1 MDKHIQMAGIL
12 NIVYRSVTFLGGM
25 FLLFLTAFFWRLF
38 DYLVGIGEIRPHEV
52 PMELVKLVPIVLT
65 FVGIWVILVSIVGI
79 VAAVAVLKRK
89 EWGRI
94 LLLVISFFSLI
105 RIPLGTA
112 LGVYSIWVLLKD
124 ETIRMFNPGVWR
136 EATG

>member
-1 MDKHIQMAGIL
+1 MGKHIQMAGIL
-12 NIVYRSVTFLGGM
+12 NIVYRSITFLGGM

-38 DYLVGIGEIRPHEV
+38 DYLVGTGEIRPNEV

-79 VAAVAVLKRK
+79 VAAAAVLKRK

-124 ETIRMFNPGVWR
+124 ETIRMFNPGVRR

>member
-12 NIVYRSVTFLGGM
+12 NIVYRSITFLGGV

-38 DYLVGIGEIRPHEV
+38 DYLVGTGEIRPHEV

-65 FVGIWVILVSIVGI
+65 FVGIWVILVSIAGI
-79 VAAVAVLKRK
+79 VAAAAVLKRK

-124 ETIRMFNPGVWR
+124 ETIRTFTPGVKR

>member
-1 MDKHIQMAGIL
+1 MDKHIQLAGIL
-12 NIVYRSVTFLGGM
+12 NIVYRSVAFLGGM
-25 FLLFLTAFFWRLF
+25 FLLLLAACFWRLF
-38 DYLVGIGEIRPHEV
+38 DYLIGIGEIRPHEV
-52 PMELVKLVPIVLT
+52 PMELVKVVPIVLT
-65 FVGIWVILVSIVGI
+65 FAGIWVILVSILGI
-79 VAAVAVLKRK
+79 VAAAAVLRRK

-94 LLLVISFFSLI
+94 LLLVISFFTLI

-124 ETIRMFNPGVWR
+124 ETIRAFNPQAKR

>member
-1 MDKHIQMAGIL
+1 MDKHIQLAGIL
-12 NIVYRSVTFLGGM
+12 NIVYRSVAFLGGM
-25 FLLFLTAFFWRLF
+25 FLLLLAACFWRLF
-38 DYLVGIGEIRPHEV
+38 DYLIGIGEIRPHEV
-52 PMELVKLVPIVLT
+52 PMELVKVVPIVLT
-65 FVGIWVILVSIVGI
+65 FAGIWVILVSILGI
-79 VAAVAVLKRK
+79 VAAAVVLRRK

-94 LLLVISFFSLI
+94 LLLVISFFTLI

-124 ETIRMFNPGVWR
+124 ETIRVFNPQAKR

>member
-1 MDKHIQMAGIL
+1 MGKHIQMAGIL
-12 NIVYRSVTFLGGM
+12 NIVYRSITFLGGI

-38 DYLVGIGEIRPHEV
+38 DYLVGTGEIRPDEV

-79 VAAVAVLKRK
+79 VAAAAVLKRK
-89 EWGRI
+89 VWGRI

-124 ETIRMFNPGVWR
+124 ETIRMFNPGVKG

>member
-1 MDKHIQMAGIL
+1 MGKHIQMAGIL
-12 NIVYRSVTFLGGM
+12 NIVYRSITFLGGI

-38 DYLVGIGEIRPHEV
+38 DYLVGTGEIRPDEV

-79 VAAVAVLKRK
+79 VAAAAVLKRK

-124 ETIRMFNPGVWR
+124 ETIRMFNPGVKG